1 MLLAAQQKQSRD
13 ANKSRRE
20 YEFEVGEQ
28 VMLSTENLNVGARA
42 RKLVAKYAGPHKIIE
57 HPTPNTYR
65 LELPPELSRIYP
77 VFNSSQLKPFRDDKV
92 RFTDRPRITRPPPVI
107 EEGEE
112 KHYIEDIK
120 AFRIHRGV
128 GEFLVKWAGFPDSD
142 SSWRPTKEVDATYI
156 VERFLQRNPA
166 VRLQLALAKKI
177 KFVQGGEIVRVVPAP
192 NTRRNKEKR
201 QPVRATQ
208 PTTVE
213 TVRRSKR
220 LADKQ

>member
-1 MLLAAQQKQSRD
+1 
-13 ANKSRRE
+13 
-20 YEFEVGEQ
+20 
-28 VMLSTENLNVGARA
+28 
-42 RKLVAKYAGPHKIIE
+42 
-57 HPTPNTYR
+57 
-65 LELPPELSRIYP
+65 
-77 VFNSSQLKPFRDDKV
+77 VFNSSQLKPFRDDNV
-92 RFTDRPRITRPPPVI
+92 RFTNRPRINRPPPVV

-120 AFRIHRGV
+120 AFRIRRGV

-166 VRLQLALAKKI
+166 VRLQLALTKKI
-177 KFVQGGEIVRVVPAP
+177 RFVHGGKVVRVVPTP
-192 NTRRNKEKR
+192 NTKRNKEKG
-201 QPVRATQ
+201 QPVPATQ

-213 TVRRSKR
+213 TIRRSKR